1 MTHQSPLFRKSLFIL
16 TTALFSAHSAVVCS
30 QVLEEIV
37 VTAQK
42 REQNLQ
48 DIGISITAYSGGQ
61 LKELGL
67 ADTVDLTT
75 MTPGLQYTVPNAEGS
90 QINFFLRGV
99 GLNEAGDSNENPV
112 AVYMDGVYRASISG
126 LHMQNFDAE
135 RAEVLRGPQGTLFG
149 RNSSGGLVH
158 FISKRPTDQFEGF
171 LEVGAE
177 SFDTI
182 KSEGMI
188 NGPLTDNLSAR
199 ASWAT
204 NNNSG
209 YVKNEFTGVDPLTGG
224 DPGDFNETD
233 AFAGR
238 GQLLW
243 TPDEKGEVLLRGY
256 YSHNRGQVGG
266 WQNQPTTFPNI
277 GTSAAPIPD
286 TDNRVELGV
295 NEVNPF
301 CGAPTPAGTDCQG
314 YRDTD
319 GNPHTGAYDRDG
331 DTAVSSYGISGEI
344 NWELANDWT
353 LTSITSY
360 DEVDRTQEEDTD
372 ASPNLFVN
380 VAFYSKSEQFTQELR
395 LAGETDKTRWQVGA
409 YYFSWD
415 VTNDYGLILAPGF
428 FVLEVDAKQE
438 TDSWSLFGQVEH
450 DISDQITL
458 IGGVRYTEEEK
469 TLDYS
474 NVDAPG
480 AGGLISFL
488 TSIGATANAS
498 AATRPTA
505 DTMILFNKSTAGDLA
520 RHDKSSVSALLE
532 IDWKPNDDLLV
543 YAKYSRGVKSA
554 GFNATFLDASG
565 VFALNTLSNI
575 PFDDE
580 TLTSYEAGIKATI
593 LNGTTRLNAS
603 AFYYD
608 YEDYQTLGF
617 DQFSTFVFNTD
628 AEIYGGEIELQAS
641 PTESIDIILGA
652 SFLNTKGKDVPTA
665 GTFIPRNVEMVA
677 APDVTL
683 NGMARYQWPVFSGT
697 MAAIASFYWQD
708 DTWYDIQN
716 FEISRANSYIVGNL
730 RLKWTSGND
739 DWTVSAFVNNIADEK
754 FITYTFDFTGPG
766 GFNQLHYG
774 KPRWF
779 GGSVGYSWQ

>member
-1 MTHQSPLFRKSLFIL
+1 MTHQSTLRSKLLFFFI
-16 TTALFSAHSAVVCS
+16 AVLFSINSSVVSS

-48 DIGISITAYSGGQ
+48 DIGISITAFSGEQ
-61 LKELGL
+61 LEELGL
-67 ADTVDLTT
+67 ADTVDLAT
-75 MTPGLQYTVPNAEGS
+75 MTPGLQYTLPNAEGS

-112 AVYMDGVYRASISG
+112 AVYMDGVYRASIGG

-158 FISKRPTDQFEGF
+158 FISKRPTDQFEGYVQ
-171 LEVGAE
+171 VGGE

-182 KSEGMI
+182 KSEGVI
-188 NGPLTDNLSAR
+188 NGPLADNLAAR

-209 YVKNEFTGVDPLTGG
+209 YVKNEYAGLDPLTGG

-243 TPDEKGEVLLRGY
+243 TPNEKAEILLRTY

-266 WQNQPTTFPNI
+266 WQNQPTAFPNI
-277 GTSAAPIPD
+277 GTAAAPIPD
-286 TDNRVELGV
+286 TDNRIEIGP
-295 NEVNPF
+295 NDVNPF
-301 CGAPTPAGTDCQG
+301 CGGAPGTDCQG

-319 GNPHTGAYDRDG
+319 GDPHKGEFDRDG
-331 DTAVSSYGISGEI
+331 DTAVSAYGISGEI
-344 NWELANDWT
+344 NWELANGWT
-353 LTSITSY
+353 VTSITSY

-395 LAGETDKTRWQVGA
+395 LAGESDRTRWQAGA
-409 YYFSWD
+409 YYFNWD
-415 VTNDYGLILAPGF
+415 VVSDYGLILAPGF
-428 FVLEVDAKQE
+428 FVLEVDSRQK
-438 TDSWSLFGQVEH
+438 TDSWSLFGQVEY
-450 DISDQITL
+450 DLSDQFTL
-458 IGGVRYTEEEK
+458 IGGFRYTEEEK
-469 TLDYS
+469 KLDYR
-474 NVDAPG
+474 NVDQPG
-480 AGGLISFL
+480 AAGLISFL
-488 TSIGATANAS
+488 TGIGATTNFPGP
-498 AATRPTA
+498 TRPTA
-505 DTMILFNKSTAGDLA
+505 DTMIVFNQSTVGDLA
-520 RHDKSSVSALLE
+520 KHDKSSITALAEL
-532 IDWKPNDDLLV
+532 DWKPNDDLLL

-554 GFNATFLDASG
+554 GFNATFLDASSI
-565 VFALNTLSNI
+565 FALNTLTSI

-580 TLTSYEAGIKATI
+580 TLTSYEVGFKAII
-593 LNGTTRLNAS
+593 LGGSTRLNAS

-608 YEDYQTLGF
+608 YKDYQTLRF
-617 DQFSTFVFNTD
+617 DLFSTFIFNTD
-628 AEIYGGEIELQAS
+628 AEIYGGEIEIQAS
-641 PTESIDIILGA
+641 PMENVDLLLGA
-652 SFLNTKGKDVPTA
+652 SFLDATGKDVPTA
-665 GTFIPRNVEMVA
+665 GTFAPRDVDMVA

-683 NGMARYQWPVFSGT
+683 NGMLRYQWPAFKGN

-716 FEISRANSYIVGNL
+716 FDISRANSYIVGNL
-730 RLKWTSGND
+730 RLKWTSEKN
-739 DWTVSAFVNNIADEK
+739 DWTVSAFVNNIADEE
-754 FITYTFDFTGPG
+754 FITYAFDFTGPG
-766 GFNQLHYG
+766 GFNQLHFG

-779 GGSVGYSWQ
+779 GGSVRYNF

>member
-1 MTHQSPLFRKSLFIL
+1 MTHQSLLFRKSLFIL
-16 TTALFSAHSAVVCS
+16 ATALFSVHGAVVCS

-67 ADTVDLTT
+67 VDTVDLTT

-112 AVYMDGVYRASISG
+112 AVYMDGVYRASIGG

-243 TPDEKGEVLLRGY
+243 TPNEKGEVLLRGY

-266 WQNQPTTFPNI
+266 WQNEPTTFPNI

-286 TDNRVELGV
+286 ANNRVELGV

-319 GNPHTGAYDRDG
+319 GDPHTGAYDRDG
-331 DTAVSSYGISGEI
+331 DTAVSAYGISGET

-360 DEVDRTQEEDTD
+360 DEVERTQEEDTD

-380 VAFYSKSEQFTQELR
+380 VSFYSKSEQLTQELR

-415 VTNDYGLILAPGF
+415 ITNDYGLILAPGF
-428 FVLEVDAKQE
+428 FVLEVDAEQE

-480 AGGLISFL
+480 ATGLISFL
-488 TSIGATANAS
+488 TSIGATSNAS

-505 DTMILFNKSTAGDLA
+505 DTMIRFNKSTVGDLA

-554 GFNATFLDASG
+554 RFNATFLDASG
-565 VFALNTLSNI
+565 VFGLNTLSDI

-580 TLTSYEAGIKATI
+580 TLTSYEAGFKATI

-608 YEDYQTLGF
+608 YENYQTL
-617 DQFSTFVFNTD
+617 
-628 AEIYGGEIELQAS
+628 
-641 PTESIDIILGA
+641 
-652 SFLNTKGKDVPTA
+652 
-665 GTFIPRNVEMVA
+665 
-677 APDVTL
+677 TL
-683 NGMARYQWPVFSGT
+683 
-697 MAAIASFYWQD
+697 
-708 DTWYDIQN
+708 
-716 FEISRANSYIVGNL
+716 
-730 RLKWTSGND
+730 
-739 DWTVSAFVNNIADEK
+739 
-754 FITYTFDFTGPG
+754 
-766 GFNQLHYG
+766 
-774 KPRWF
+774 
-779 GGSVGYSWQ
+779 

>member
-16 TTALFSAHSAVVCS
+16 TTALFSVHSAVVCS

-243 TPDEKGEVLLRGY
+243 TPNEKGEVLLRGY

-266 WQNQPTTFPNI
+266 WQNEPTTFPNI

-286 TDNRVELGV
+286 TNNRVELGV

-319 GNPHTGAYDRDG
+319 GDPHTGAYDRDG

-450 DISDQITL
+450 DI
-458 IGGVRYTEEEK
+458 R
-469 TLDYS
+469 
-474 NVDAPG
+474 
-480 AGGLISFL
+480 
-488 TSIGATANAS
+488 
-498 AATRPTA
+498 
-505 DTMILFNKSTAGDLA
+505 
-520 RHDKSSVSALLE
+520 
-532 IDWKPNDDLLV
+532 
-543 YAKYSRGVKSA
+543 
-554 GFNATFLDASG
+554 
-565 VFALNTLSNI
+565 
-575 PFDDE
+575 
-580 TLTSYEAGIKATI
+580 TLT
-593 LNGTTRLNAS
+593 
-603 AFYYD
+603 
-608 YEDYQTLGF
+608 
-617 DQFSTFVFNTD
+617 
-628 AEIYGGEIELQAS
+628 
-641 PTESIDIILGA
+641 
-652 SFLNTKGKDVPTA
+652 
-665 GTFIPRNVEMVA
+665 
-677 APDVTL
+677 
-683 NGMARYQWPVFSGT
+683 
-697 MAAIASFYWQD
+697 
-708 DTWYDIQN
+708 
-716 FEISRANSYIVGNL
+716 
-730 RLKWTSGND
+730 
-739 DWTVSAFVNNIADEK
+739 
-754 FITYTFDFTGPG
+754 
-766 GFNQLHYG
+766 
-774 KPRWF
+774 
-779 GGSVGYSWQ
+779 